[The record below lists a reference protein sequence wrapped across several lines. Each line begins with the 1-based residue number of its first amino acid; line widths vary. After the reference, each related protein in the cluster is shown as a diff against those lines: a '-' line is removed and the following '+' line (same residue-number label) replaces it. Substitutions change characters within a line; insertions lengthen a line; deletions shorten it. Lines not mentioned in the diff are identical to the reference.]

1 MSLRNH
7 RAAATA
13 LIGVLA
19 AGVPATTAAASS
31 GPIATDNTGAPKQGT
46 RDNPI
51 DPAPG
56 TGSVG
61 QPPPTGGGGSTPQ
74 NTAATPATTPW
85 PPTATLT
92 PPATGDLTSGAQCG
106 QVTFTTTL
114 PTVITCGPVTITF
127 NTITTTTTTTTV
139 AAPITTANGSIA
151 TGVTA
156 PPAVTAPHAAVT
168 VPHAVTT
175 RQRPRVRVKHL
186 TTTRANHETAV
197 GKRTSGTFVLDR
209 AKSSR
214 AIKLRLVRVRFAA
227 HPSH

>member
-13 LIGVLA
+13 LIGMIA

-31 GPIATDNTGAPKQGT
+31 GPNVIDNTGAPKQGT

-56 TGSVG
+56 IGSVG
-61 QPPPTGGGGSTPQ
+61 QPPATGGGGSTPQ
-74 NTAATPATTPW
+74 NTATTPATTPW
-85 PPTATLT
+85 PPATTLT
-92 PPATGDLTSGAQCG
+92 PPVTGDLTSGAQCG
-106 QVTFTTTL
+106 EVTFTNTL

-139 AAPITTANGSIA
+139 AAPITVANGSIA

-156 PPAVTAPHAAVT
+156 PPAVT
-168 VPHAVTT
+168 PHAVTT
-175 RQRPRVRVKHL
+175 SQRPRARVKHL
-186 TTTRANHETAV
+186 NTTHPKHETAV
-197 GKRTSGTFVLDR
+197 GKRTSASFLLDR
-209 AKSSR
+209 TKSAR
-214 AIKLRLVRVRFAA
+214 ALKLRLLRVRFAT
-227 HPSH
+227 HPSIKRATTLGS